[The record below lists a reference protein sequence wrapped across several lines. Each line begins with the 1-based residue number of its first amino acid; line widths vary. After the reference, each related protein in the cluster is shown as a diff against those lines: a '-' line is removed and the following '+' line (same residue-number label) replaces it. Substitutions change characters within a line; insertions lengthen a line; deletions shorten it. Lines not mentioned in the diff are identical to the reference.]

1 MRNNTVPLSRLGRNY
16 PGIDICLYKC
26 ISQPMTQKIAG
37 FDWDDGNSTG
47 VALAD
52 IEAAFM
58 AGPDVAPDMKHFGA
72 EQRFIA
78 IGKDKAGRPLFV
90 AFTFRDHKGANSFV
104 PSAPATCTKRRS
116 EPMKHVPKL
125 KTDAAAEAFL
135 EKDLSGLDFSQFK
148 PARFEFQAKDAQ
160 INMRLPSKLL
170 AAVKASAKS
179 SGIPYQRFIRE
190 TLEHAV
196 GKKRA

>member
-1 MRNNTVPLSRLGRNY
+1 M
-16 PGIDICLYKC
+16 K
-26 ISQPMTQKIAG
+26 KI
-37 FDWDDGNSTG
+37 
-47 VALAD
+47 
-52 IEAAFM
+52 
-58 AGPDVAPDMKHFGA
+58 P
-72 EQRFIA
+72 R
-78 IGKDKAGRPLFV
+78 
-90 AFTFRDHKGANSFV
+90 
-104 PSAPATCTKRRS
+104 
-116 EPMKHVPKL
+116 L
-125 KTDAAAEAFL
+125 KTYAAAEAIL

-179 SGIPYQRFIRE
+179 SGVPYQRFIRE